1 MEYTELSAYDVPP
14 GEVTAWIPTAEPSA
28 WVDDDRRLSHNHELH
43 LDTAE
48 AGSWIGSIMR
58 LHGLLDVTALGLALR
73 AWIGRHE
80 ALRGTVE
87 ETPAG
92 RQRRAVAPA
101 DVSMTTTVL
110 GRFDGEDARGCI
122 SDFLADH
129 IDPSAWPYVVFATV
143 ADADGFTLVFGAD
156 HGVMDAYSQ
165 LLWFE
170 EIATLYERALAGEPF
185 AELAV
190 ATTGSHI
197 DHAAEERVTGDA
209 MSLESDS
216 VRVWRDWLSTPS
228 GTLRFADFPVT
239 GITDVPA
246 SAEPLPQ
253 ASLSQWLGDPREA
266 RALGELCKSAGVSF
280 QAGMMG
286 AMAYVLRARYGV
298 ERMRFVA
305 PMHTRYTAEH
315 AAAVGWYVGLVPITL
330 DISGASTLPEV
341 AARVHTALGESKPL
355 VPQPFARV
363 ADLLGVSDAPHFVV
377 TFVDTRFIPGAERWN
392 SWDARTLRAPVRADD
407 EVYLWL
413 VRDRDGLNVS
423 TRYPETVAAERVVRD
438 LIGGMSDLFEEIA
451 RPETAD
457 LEGTA

>member
-58 LHGLLDVTALGLALR
+58 LAGPLDHTALTLALR
-73 AWIGRHE
+73 AWLGRHE

-87 ETPAG
+87 ETPTG
-92 RQRRAVAPA
+92 RRRRAVAPA
-101 DVSMTTTVL
+101 DVSMSATSL
-110 GRFDGEDARGCI
+110 GWFDAAGARSCVA
-122 SDFLADH
+122 DLLADH
-129 IDPSAWPYVVFATV
+129 IDPSAWPHVVFATV
-143 ADADGFTLVFGAD
+143 ADTNGFTLVFGAD

-170 EIATLYERALAGEPF
+170 EIATLYERARAGEPF

-197 DHAAEERVTGDA
+197 DHSAAERVTGEA
-209 MSLESDS
+209 MSLESES
-216 VRVWRDWLSTPS
+216 VRVWRDWLTTPD
-228 GTLRFADFPVT
+228 GTLRFADFPVE

-246 SAEPLPQ
+246 SAAPLPQ
-253 ASLSQWLGDPREA
+253 AGLSQWLGDPRQA
-266 RALGELCKSAGVSF
+266 RVLGELCKSAGVSF

-286 AMAYVLRARYGV
+286 AMAYVLRAQHGV

-305 PMHTRYTAEH
+305 PMHTRYTTEH
-315 AAAVGWYVGLVPITL
+315 AAAVGWYVGLVPVTL
-330 DISGASTLPEV
+330 DITGAETLPEV
-341 AARVHTALGESKPL
+341 AGRVQAALAETKPL
-355 VPQPFARV
+355 VRQPFARV
-363 ADLLGVSDAPHFVV
+363 ADLLGVEDAPHFVV
-377 TFVDTRFIPGAERWN
+377 TFVDTRFTAGAERWHD
-392 SWDARTLRAPVRADD
+392 WDARTLRAPARADD

-413 VRDRDGLNVS
+413 VRDPDGLNVA
-423 TRYPETVAAERVVRD
+423 TRYPAAVAAERAVRG
-438 LIGGMSDLFEEIA
+438 LISGMSALIDEIA
-451 RPETAD
+451 QVETSE

>member
-14 GEVTAWIPTAEPSA
+14 GEVTAWIPTAAPSA
-28 WVDDDRRLSHNHELH
+28 WVDDDRRLSHNDELH

-58 LHGLLDVTALGLALR
+58 LAGPLDPAALTLALR
-73 AWIGRHE
+73 AWVGRHE
-80 ALRGTVE
+80 ALRGSVQ
-87 ETPAG
+87 ETPVG
-92 RQRRAVAPA
+92 RRRRTIAPA
-101 DVSMTTTVL
+101 DVLVTPTAL
-110 GRFDGEDARGCI
+110 GWFDAAGARARV
-122 SDFLADH
+122 SELLADH
-129 IDPSAWPYVVFATV
+129 IDPSVWPCVVFATV

-170 EIATLYERALAGEPF
+170 EIATLYERAQAGEPLS
-185 AELAV
+185 ELA
-190 ATTGSHI
+190 AASAGSHI
-197 DHAAEERVTGDA
+197 DHSAAERVTGEA
-209 MSLESDS
+209 MSLESES
-216 VRVWRDWLSTPS
+216 VRVWRDWLTSPE

-246 SAEPLPQ
+246 VAAPLLQ
-253 ASLSQWLGDPREA
+253 AGLSQWLGDERQA
-266 RALGELCKSAGVSF
+266 RALGELCKGAGVGF

-286 AMAYVLRARYGV
+286 AMAYVLRAQHGV

-315 AAAVGWYVGLVPITL
+315 ATAVGWYVGLAPVTL
-330 DISGASTLPEV
+330 DITGAGTLPEV
-341 AARVHTALGESKPL
+341 AVRVQAALAESKPL
-355 VPQPFARV
+355 VRQPFARV
-363 ADLLGVSDAPHFVV
+363 ADLLGVDDAPHFVV

-392 SWDARTLRAPVRADD
+392 DWDARTLRAPVRADD

-423 TRYPETVAAERVVRD
+423 TRYPATVAAERTVRG
-438 LIGGMSDLFEEIA
+438 LIDGMSSLFDEIA
-451 RPETAD
+451 PSEHAE
-457 LEGTA
+457 LVGTA

>member
-14 GEVTAWIPTAEPSA
+14 GEVTAWIPTADPRA

-58 LHGLLDVTALGLALR
+58 LTGQLDVAALDLALR
-73 AWIGRHE
+73 SWVGRHE

-87 ETPAG
+87 DAPAG
-92 RQRRAVAPA
+92 RRRRAIAPE
-101 DVSMTTTVL
+101 DVSMTATAL
-110 GRFDGEDARGCI
+110 GRFDGDDARGRI

-170 EIATLYERALAGEPF
+170 EIATLYERAQAGEPF
-185 AELAV
+185 TELAA

-197 DHAAEERVTGDA
+197 DHAAAERVTGEA
-209 MSLESDS
+209 MSLESES
-216 VRVWRDWLSTPS
+216 VRVWRDWLTGPDGS
-228 GTLRFADFPVT
+228 LRFADFPVT

-246 SAEPLPQ
+246 SASPLPQ
-253 ASLSQWLGDPREA
+253 ASMSQWLGDPRQA
-266 RALGELCKSAGVSF
+266 QVLAELCKSAGVSF

-286 AMAYVLRARYGV
+286 AMAYVLRAQHGV

-315 AAAVGWYVGLVPITL
+315 AAAVGWYVGLVPINL
-330 DISGASTLPEV
+330 DITGAQTLPEV
-341 AARVHTALGESKPL
+341 ASRVQAALAESKPL

-392 SWDARTLRAPVRADD
+392 GWDARTLRAPVRADD

-438 LIGGMSDLFEEIA
+438 LIGGMSHLVDEIA
-451 RPETAD
+451 RPEAAS